1 MDTVCR
7 TLGDS
12 VQTAL
17 TAGGV
22 RHECDAR
29 LRGALGTLRDTFSS
43 FEISSQAI
51 PILAVILVDP
61 ETVDIR

>member
-1 MDTVCR
+1 MQNTWRQRANRAHCR
-7 TLGDS
+7 
-12 VQTAL
+12 A
-17 TAGGV
+17 AGGV

-29 LRGALGTLRDTFSS
+29 LRVALGTLRDTFSS

-51 PILAVILVDP
+51 PILAALLVDR